1 MWGSKKYSAPSRAP
15 VRVRTKDYSGP
26 ERRHIVRRKQGERRA
41 MVRWEPD
48 QGGRRQNEGR
58 RVTDNRLLY
67 R

>member
-1 MWGSKKYSAPSRAP
+1 MVKGGEIQG
-15 VRVRTKDYSGP
+15 RVRTAAYCGP
-26 ERRHIVRRKQGERRA
+26 ERRHRVRRTRGDRRA

-58 RVTDNRLLY
+58 RATDNRFVC

>member
-1 MWGSKKYSAPSRAP
+1 MVKSDGIPG
-15 VRVRTKDYSGP
+15 RVRTATYCGP
-26 ERRHIVRRKQGERRA
+26 DRRHRVRRTRGDRRA

-58 RVTDNRLLY
+58 RATDNRFLG